1 MSLRLY
7 INAVLLLHVGAEFT
21 GVFAWFMQ
29 GASQVLYLKAK
40 LRRPTIGS

>member
-1 MSLRLY
+1 MPFYYYMS
-7 INAVLLLHVGAEFT
+7 VLNLLS
-21 GVFAWFMQ
+21 VFAWFMQ